1 MTLSIMLTII
11 VIGYKDHSI
20 AIELSRLEGWE
31 LIDKGIKE
39 GGIAEFYVKGREK
52 SIVFPVHIAK
62 DWKDLREFMNRQ
74 VLNISDHTRKKD
86 TILMQ
91 QKEPF

>member
-1 MTLSIMLTII
+1 MTLSIMLTIM
-11 VIGYKDHSI
+11 VIGYDDHSI

-31 LIDKGIKE
+31 LIDKGIKD
-39 GGIAEFYVKGREK
+39 GGIAEFYLKGRDK

-74 VLNISDHTRKKD
+74 VLNISEYTRD
-86 TILMQ
+86 NNTTIIQ

>member
-1 MTLSIMLTII
+1 MTLSIMLTIM

-31 LIDKGIKE
+31 LIDKGIKD
-39 GGIAEFYVKGREK
+39 GGIAEFYLKGRDK

-74 VLNISDHTRKKD
+74 VLNISEYTRD
-86 TILMQ
+86 NNTTIIQ